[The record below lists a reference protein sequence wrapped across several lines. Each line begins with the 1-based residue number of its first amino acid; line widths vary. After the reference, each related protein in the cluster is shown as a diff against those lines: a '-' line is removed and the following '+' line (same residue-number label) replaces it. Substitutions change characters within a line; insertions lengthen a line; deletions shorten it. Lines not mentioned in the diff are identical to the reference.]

1 MLIHYEA
8 SVTGPSHKL
17 QGRSNQ
23 DCHCVRVVEVP
34 RTEEAVSA
42 AESREG
48 PAASAPGRAIVT
60 AVAHERLGP

>member
-23 DCHCVRVVEVP
+23 DCCCVRVVEMP
-34 RTEEAVSA
+34 RVEEALDA
-42 AESREG
+42 AESREA
-48 PAASAPGRAIVT
+48 PAAR
-60 AVAHERLGP
+60 